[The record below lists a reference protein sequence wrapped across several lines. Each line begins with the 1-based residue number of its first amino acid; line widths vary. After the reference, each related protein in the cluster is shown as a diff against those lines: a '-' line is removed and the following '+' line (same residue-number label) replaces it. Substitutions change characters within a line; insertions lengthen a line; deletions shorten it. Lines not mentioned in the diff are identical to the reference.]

1 MNPMLKLLTR
11 RSFAASRTRNLMA
24 VLAIALTALLFT
36 SVATIALGAM
46 ESMTLTMQVQK
57 GSKSDGDFRNMTAQ
71 QYEAL
76 GQADFVAEYGLR
88 MPVGFLENTTRHNV
102 ELDVMDET
110 EAELLFCNPSHGSMP
125 QAANEVVASDAAL
138 EDLGS
143 QAEVGAR

>member
-1 MNPMLKLLTR
+1 MYHKCAGNVTFPWYAILSNNKEGENHMNPMLKLLTR

-88 MPVGFLENTTRHNV
+88 MPVGFLENTPAT
-102 ELDVMDET
+102 T
-110 EAELLFCNPSHGSMP
+110 WSWT
-125 QAANEVVASDAAL
+125 
-138 EDLGS
+138 
-143 QAEVGAR
+143 

>member
-1 MNPMLKLLTR
+1 
-11 RSFAASRTRNLMA
+11 MA

-76 GQADFVAEYGLR
+76 GQADFVQSTACGC
-88 MPVGFLENTTRHNV
+88 PWAFWKTPPATTWSW
-102 ELDVMDET
+102 T
-110 EAELLFCNPSHGSMP
+110 
-125 QAANEVVASDAAL
+125 
-138 EDLGS
+138 
-143 QAEVGAR
+143 

>member
-1 MNPMLKLLTR
+1 
-11 RSFAASRTRNLMA
+11 
-24 VLAIALTALLFT
+24 
-36 SVATIALGAM
+36 
-46 ESMTLTMQVQK
+46 
-57 GSKSDGDFRNMTAQ
+57 MTAQ

-110 EAELLFCNPSHGSMP
+110 EAELLFCNPSHGRCP

-143 QAEVGAR
+143 QAEGGGPGDHPVHRPWADLHPGYGGLRLV

>member
-1 MNPMLKLLTR
+1 MPTGSPDSRTAGWWPEPLSAQGPQPGALFAGEKLDPKGTKVYHKCAGNVTFPWYAVLSNNKEGENHMNPMLKLLTR

-76 GQADFVAEYGLR
+76 G
-88 MPVGFLENTTRHNV
+88 
-102 ELDVMDET
+102 
-110 EAELLFCNPSHGSMP
+110 
-125 QAANEVVASDAAL
+125 
-138 EDLGS
+138 
-143 QAEVGAR
+143 